1 MSENMSENTTKN
13 IYQKL
18 NEGRSL
24 LKSKPLKGSGKNE
37 FVGFTYVE
45 LADILPSIT
54 KIENDLNYITII
66 SYDKE
71 LACAQVINI
80 DCPYDSITFTCP
92 MSTANLKG
100 CHEVQN
106 LGAVQT
112 YLRRYLYFTI
122 YEIVENDV
130 LDETAGKD
138 EKPEKATEK
147 QIGLINSY
155 LNGIG
160 KKFYPQFLDKYGPV
174 EELDK
179 KTASTIIDGIMKSRE
194 EMA

>member
-1 MSENMSENTTKN
+1 MSENTVKN

-24 LKSKPLKGSGKNE
+24 LKSKTLKGSGKNE

-45 LADILPSIT
+45 LGDILPTIT

-71 LACAQVINI
+71 LACAKVINI
-80 DCPYDSITFTCP
+80 DCPNDYITFTCP
-92 MSTANLKG
+92 MSTASLKG

-122 YEIVENDV
+122 YEVVEHDV

-138 EKPEKATEK
+138 EKPEKPEKATEK
-147 QIGLINSY
+147 QIGLINAY
-155 LNGIG
+155 FNGVG
-160 KKFYPQFLDKYGPV
+160 KKFYSQYLDKYGPV

-194 EMA
+194 GIA

>member
-1 MSENMSENTTKN
+1 MSENTAKN

-37 FVGFTYVE
+37 FIGFTYVE
-45 LADILPSIT
+45 LGDILPTIT

-71 LACAQVINI
+71 LAYAKVVNI
-80 DCPYDSITFTCP
+80 DEPYDFITISCP
-92 MSTANLKG
+92 MSTASLKG

-112 YLRRYLYFTI
+112 YIRR
-122 YEIVENDV
+122 
-130 LDETAGKD
+130 
-138 EKPEKATEK
+138 
-147 QIGLINSY
+147 
-155 LNGIG
+155 
-160 KKFYPQFLDKYGPV
+160 
-174 EELDK
+174 
-179 KTASTIIDGIMKSRE
+179 
-194 EMA
+194 

>member
-1 MSENMSENTTKN
+1 MSENTTKN

-18 NEGRSL
+18 NEGRNL

-45 LADILPSIT
+45 LGDILPTIT

-71 LACAQVINI
+71 LAYAKVVNI
-80 DCPYDSITFTCP
+80 DEPYDFITISCP
-92 MSTANLKG
+92 MSTASLKG

-112 YLRRYLYFTI
+112 YLRRYLYFTL
-122 YEIVENDV
+122 YEVVENDV

-160 KKFYPQFLDKYGPV
+160 KKFFPQFLDKYGPV